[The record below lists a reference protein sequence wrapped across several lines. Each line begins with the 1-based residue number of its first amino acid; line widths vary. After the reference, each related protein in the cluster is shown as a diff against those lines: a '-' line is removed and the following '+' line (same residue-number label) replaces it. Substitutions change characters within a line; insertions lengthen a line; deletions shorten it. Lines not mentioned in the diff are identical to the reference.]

1 MAGIFGSIFS
11 IAYFALGIV
20 QWWATIDGLE
30 YWFDISGF
38 MAFLLSGFIAY
49 IPLIGTIAGFKG
61 AMDVWG
67 WSFMEAGLLFFGPF
81 IAIVVIAILGG
92 VLDKFSGNRH
102 E

>member
-1 MAGIFGSIFS
+1 MAGMLGAVLAIGYFG
-11 IAYFALGIV
+11 LGII

-38 MAFLLSGFIAY
+38 MAFILSGFIAY

-67 WSFMEAGLLFFGPF
+67 WDFMEAALLFFGPF
-81 IAIVVIAILGG
+81 GVIAVVAILGSI
-92 VLDKFSGNRH
+92 LDKASSNRN

>member
-1 MAGIFGSIFS
+1 MAGFLSTILAIGYFG
-11 IAYFALGIV
+11 LGLI

-38 MAFLLSGFIAY
+38 IAFILSGFIAY

-67 WSFMEAGLLFFGPF
+67 WDFIQAALLFFGPF
-81 IAIVVIAILGG
+81 IAIVIISVIGG
-92 VLDKFSGNRH
+92 VLDKVSGNRN

>member
-1 MAGIFGSIFS
+1 MAGMLGTVLAIG
-11 IAYFALGIV
+11 YFVLGII

-38 MAFLLSGFIAY
+38 MAFILSGFIAY

-67 WSFMEAGLLFFGPF
+67 WDFMEAALLFFGPF
-81 IAIVVIAILGG
+81 GVIAVVAIFGSI
-92 VLDKFSGNRH
+92 LDKASSNRN

>member
-1 MAGIFGSIFS
+1 MLGTVLAIGYFG
-11 IAYFALGIV
+11 LGII

-38 MAFLLSGFIAY
+38 MAFILSGFIAY

-61 AMDVWG
+61 AMDVW
-67 WSFMEAGLLFFGPF
+67 WWDFMEAALLFFGPF
-81 IAIVVIAILGG
+81 GVIAVVAILGSI
-92 VLDKFSGNRH
+92 LDKASSNRN

>member
-81 IAIVVIAILGG
+81 IAIIVIAILGG

>member
-1 MAGIFGSIFS
+1 MAGMLGTVLAIGYFG
-11 IAYFALGIV
+11 LGII

-38 MAFLLSGFIAY
+38 MAFILSGFIAY

-67 WSFMEAGLLFFGPF
+67 WDFMEAALLFFGPF
-81 IAIVVIAILGG
+81 GAIAVVAILGSI
-92 VLDKFSGNRH
+92 LDKASSNRN

>member
-1 MAGIFGSIFS
+1 MAGMLGTVLAIGYFG
-11 IAYFALGIV
+11 LGII

-38 MAFLLSGFIAY
+38 MAFILSGFIAY

-67 WSFMEAGLLFFGPF
+67 WDFMEAALLFFGPF
-81 IAIVVIAILGG
+81 GVIAVVAILGSI
-92 VLDKFSGNRH
+92 LDKASSNRN

>member
-1 MAGIFGSIFS
+1 MLGTVLAIGYFG
-11 IAYFALGIV
+11 LGII

-38 MAFLLSGFIAY
+38 MAFILSGFIAY

-67 WSFMEAGLLFFGPF
+67 WDFMEAALLFFGPF
-81 IAIVVIAILGG
+81 GVIAVVAILGSIF
-92 VLDKFSGNRH
+92 DKSSSDRN

>member
-1 MAGIFGSIFS
+1 MAGMLGTILAIGYFG
-11 IAYFALGIV
+11 LGII

-38 MAFLLSGFIAY
+38 MAFILSGFIAY

-67 WSFMEAGLLFFGPF
+67 WDFMEAALLFFGPF
-81 IAIVVIAILGG
+81 GAIAVVAILGSIF
-92 VLDKFSGNRH
+92 DKSSSDRN

>member
-1 MAGIFGSIFS
+1 MAGI
-11 IAYFALGIV
+11 LGTILAIGYLGLGLV

-38 MAFLLSGFIAY
+38 VAFILSGFIAY

-67 WSFMEAGLLFFGPF
+67 WGFMEAALLFFGPLGAF
-81 IAIVVIAILGG
+81 IIIALLGG
-92 VLDKFSGNRH
+92 ILDKFSGSRN

>member
-1 MAGIFGSIFS
+1 MAGFLGTIL
-11 IAYFALGIV
+11 ALGYFGLGLI

-38 MAFLLSGFIAY
+38 MAFILSGFIAY

-67 WSFMEAGLLFFGPF
+67 WDFMEAALLFFGPF
-81 IAIVVIAILGG
+81 GVIAVVAILGSI
-92 VLDKFSGNRH
+92 LDKASSNRN

>member
-1 MAGIFGSIFS
+1 MAGIFGSIFP

-38 MAFLLSGFIAY
+38 LAFLLSGFIAY
-49 IPLIGTIAGFKG
+49 IPFIGTIAGFKG